1 MSYADHRDYIKYTH
15 PCGEN
20 ELSEVVYDSD
30 SGNLAITV
38 TELEPGGSISQLL
51 ELASDAVDALCFGRI
66 RKIGFTNLTEFQQEK
81 VKKAVCLHVSFLQTY
96 GDLLNS
102 PLSSYGINGVSM
114 SFDASKVVTQGGV
127 TTNQAVMQQL
137 RQSGLATRLI
147 P

>member
-1 MSYADHRDYIKYTH
+1 MREAYAD
-15 PCGEN
+15 
-20 ELSEVVYDSD
+20 VVYYQNL
-30 SGNLAITV
+30 SGAW
-38 TELEPGGSISQLL
+38 TEGEPVPDMTHLR
-51 ELASDAVDALCFGRI
+51 LASDAIDALCYGRI
-66 RKIGFTNLTEFQQEK
+66 RKVGFEKLTEFQQER
-81 VKKAVCLHVSFLQTY
+81 VRKAVCLHTKFLLTY

>member
-1 MSYADHRDYIKYTH
+1 MDQYADFNDYKQLDL
-15 PCGEN
+15 E
-20 ELSEVVYDSD
+20 
-30 SGNLAITV
+30 GN
-38 TELEPGGSISQLL
+38 PSSSQFR
-51 ELASDAVDALCFGRI
+51 LASDAVDALCYGRI
-66 RKIGFTNLTEFQQEK
+66 RKVGFDNLTKFQQDK
-81 VKKAVCLHVSFLQTY
+81 VKKAVCLHVSFLSTY

-114 SFDASKVVTQGGV
+114 SFDVAKVVTQGGV

>member
-1 MSYADHRDYIKYTH
+1 MREAYAGIDYYLNDSGAYVF
-15 PCGEN
+15 GEN
-20 ELSEVVYDSD
+20 IKGELI
-30 SGNLAITV
+30 GNCL
-38 TELEPGGSISQLL
+38 Q
-51 ELASDAVDALCFGRI
+51 LASDAIDALCYGRI
-66 RKIGFTNLTEFQQEK
+66 RKIGFDNLTEFQQEK
-81 VKKAVCLHVSFLQTY
+81 VKKAVCLHAKFLLTY